1 MGETATDEQAN
12 EQPGARPGTRPGD
25 RTGAPR
31 GERPG
36 RQANQRVDDTTRGAA
51 PQGSAGET
59 GSVCEQAPAGD
70 AEAALRRDRTATGP
84 RADCV
89 LCGEPTELPAD
100 QPGSTLCP
108 VCAWQQAQRIAC
120 SG

>member
-1 MGETATDEQAN
+1 MSDTGTN
-12 EQPGARPGTRPGD
+12 EEAAACEL
-25 RTGAPR
+25 APDS
-31 GERPG
+31 G
-36 RQANQRVDDTTRGAA
+36 
-51 PQGSAGET
+51 
-59 GSVCEQAPAGD
+59 
-70 AEAALRRDRTATGP
+70 AEAALRHDPEATGP

-100 QPGSTLCP
+100 HQGSTLCP

>member
-1 MGETATDEQAN
+1 MD
-12 EQPGARPGTRPGD
+12 
-25 RTGAPR
+25 
-31 GERPG
+31 
-36 RQANQRVDDTTRGAA
+36 
-51 PQGSAGET
+51 
-59 GSVCEQAPAGD
+59 GSVADGDGLVCVLAPAG
-70 AEAALRRDRTATGP
+70 AEVAQAALAHDPGLTGP

-100 QPGSTLCP
+100 HPGTTLCP

>member
-1 MGETATDEQAN
+1 MSDSTTNEPTA
-12 EQPGARPGTRPGD
+12 
-25 RTGAPR
+25 
-31 GERPG
+31 
-36 RQANQRVDDTTRGAA
+36 
-51 PQGSAGET
+51 
-59 GSVCEQAPAGD
+59 VCELASDGGST
-70 AEAALRRDRTATGP
+70 EAALGHDPAASGP

>member
-1 MGETATDEQAN
+1 MSDTETHEDTAVCALPPAD
-12 EQPGARPGTRPGD
+12 GA
-25 RTGAPR
+25 
-31 GERPG
+31 
-36 RQANQRVDDTTRGAA
+36 GAA
-51 PQGSAGET
+51 L
-59 GSVCEQAPAGD
+59 VHDPAV
-70 AEAALRRDRTATGP
+70 TGP

-100 QPGSTLCP
+100 HPGTTLCP

>member
-1 MGETATDEQAN
+1 MSDT
-12 EQPGARPGTRPGD
+12 GT
-25 RTGAPR
+25 
-31 GERPG
+31 
-36 RQANQRVDDTTRGAA
+36 NQEAD
-51 PQGSAGET
+51 
-59 GSVCEQAPAGD
+59 VCELAPDRG
-70 AEAALRRDRTATGP
+70 AEAALRHDPEATGP
-84 RADCV
+84 RAECV

>member
-1 MGETATDEQAN
+1 MSETARQDTVA
-12 EQPGARPGTRPGD
+12 PGTQDVPGLVS
-25 RTGAPR
+25 TP
-31 GERPG
+31 
-36 RQANQRVDDTTRGAA
+36 VAA
-51 PQGSAGET
+51 EQ
-59 GSVCEQAPAGD
+59 VCELSPSG
-70 AEAALRRDRTATGP
+70 AEAALLPDPGSTGP

-100 QPGSTLCP
+100 HPGSTLCP

>member
-1 MGETATDEQAN
+1 MSDT
-12 EQPGARPGTRPGD
+12 GT
-25 RTGAPR
+25 
-31 GERPG
+31 
-36 RQANQRVDDTTRGAA
+36 NQE
-51 PQGSAGET
+51 AG
-59 GSVCEQAPAGD
+59 VCELAPDGG
-70 AEAALRRDRTATGP
+70 AEAALRHDPRAAGP

>member
-1 MGETATDEQAN
+1 MTNESTA
-12 EQPGARPGTRPGD
+12 
-25 RTGAPR
+25 
-31 GERPG
+31 
-36 RQANQRVDDTTRGAA
+36 
-51 PQGSAGET
+51 
-59 GSVCEQAPAGD
+59 VCELASELASEGG
-70 AEAALRRDRTATGP
+70 AEAALRHDPAATGP
-84 RADCV
+84 LADCV

>member
-1 MGETATDEQAN
+1 MSDT
-12 EQPGARPGTRPGD
+12 GT
-25 RTGAPR
+25 
-31 GERPG
+31 
-36 RQANQRVDDTTRGAA
+36 NQEAA
-51 PQGSAGET
+51 
-59 GSVCEQAPAGD
+59 VCELVSEGE
-70 AEAALRRDRTATGP
+70 AEAALRHDPEATGP

-100 QPGSTLCP
+100 RPGSTFCP

>member
-1 MGETATDEQAN
+1 MNDT
-12 EQPGARPGTRPGD
+12 GT
-25 RTGAPR
+25 
-31 GERPG
+31 
-36 RQANQRVDDTTRGAA
+36 NQEAA
-51 PQGSAGET
+51 
-59 GSVCEQAPAGD
+59 VCELVPEGA
-70 AEAALRRDRTATGP
+70 AEAALRRDPAATGP

>member
-1 MGETATDEQAN
+1 MGD
-12 EQPGARPGTRPGD
+12 P
-25 RTGAPR
+25 
-31 GERPG
+31 
-36 RQANQRVDDTTRGAA
+36 AA
-51 PQGSAGET
+51 GQE
-59 GSVCEQAPAGD
+59 VCELAPSG
-70 AEAALRRDRTATGP
+70 AEAALLRDPDSTGP

-100 QPGSTLCP
+100 HPGSTLCP